1 MSNGSGSVWRVR
13 CAALAA
19 VMACLVCG
27 CAKNESDRSGAGS
40 GESRSVER
48 RSSESAII
56 PRRVLFGNPERADL
70 KVSPDGKYLSYLAPV
85 EGVMNVWV
93 APAGD
98 IAKAKAV
105 TAEKERGVRQHFW
118 AFTSEHVLYAQDKGG
133 DENWNI
139 HSADVTAATPSVKNL
154 TPNRAVQA
162 RLLRGSNAHPEE
174 ILVGLNDRD
183 PKFHDVHR
191 INVRSGEDKL
201 VLENPGT
208 ILDEPVR
215 YFVSDEDLR
224 VRFAFTTTRDGG
236 AQVFRPRDESQEP
249 DWDPVDRIEMQ
260 DAMTTE
266 PVGFDE
272 TGRFVYGTD
281 SRGRDTAA
289 LVVIDSNDGQ
299 TQVLAEDARADA
311 TGDVFVHPTEK
322 HVQAAA
328 FNYQRREW
336 KVIDPD
342 VRGDFEYLKTVVDGD
357 FEVTSRTLDDRT
369 WTVAYV
375 VSDGPVRYYVY
386 DRPAKKATFLFTNR
400 PALEK
405 LKLARME
412 PVTIKSR
419 DGLNLVSYLTLP
431 VNATRE
437 KGPMVL
443 LVHGGPWSRDVWGLN
458 STHQWLAN
466 RGYVV
471 LSVNYRGSTGFG
483 KKFVNASNREW
494 GGKMHDD
501 LIDAVNWAVKQ
512 GYADKDKVAIMGGS
526 YGGYATLVG
535 VTMTPDVFAC
545 GVNIVGLS
553 NLLTFLKTIPPYWE
567 SGRAM
572 WYARMGDETTEEGR
586 KLLAERS
593 PLTHVDKIKKPLL
606 IGHGAND
613 PRVKQS
619 ESDQI
624 VKTMQ
629 EKGLPVT
636 YVLYPDE
643 GHGFGRP
650 ENRLSFNA
658 VAEQFL
664 ARHLGGRAEP
674 VGKDFEG
681 STIEVKAGAEHV
693 KGLEEALVRK

>member
-1 MSNGSGSVWRVR
+1 
-13 CAALAA
+13 
-19 VMACLVCG
+19 
-27 CAKNESDRSGAGS
+27 
-40 GESRSVER
+40 
-48 RSSESAII
+48 
-56 PRRVLFGNPERADL
+56 
-70 KVSPDGKYLSYLAPV
+70 
-85 EGVMNVWV
+85 
-93 APAGD
+93 
-98 IAKAKAV
+98 
-105 TAEKERGVRQHFW
+105 
-118 AFTSEHVLYAQDKGG
+118 
-133 DENWNI
+133 
-139 HSADVTAATPSVKNL
+139 
-154 TPNRAVQA
+154 
-162 RLLRGSNAHPEE
+162 
-174 ILVGLNDRD
+174 
-183 PKFHDVHR
+183 
-191 INVRSGEDKL
+191 
-201 VLENPGT
+201 
-208 ILDEPVR
+208 
-215 YFVSDEDLR
+215 
-224 VRFAFTTTRDGG
+224 
-236 AQVFRPRDESQEP
+236 
-249 DWDPVDRIEMQ
+249 
-260 DAMTTE
+260 
-266 PVGFDE
+266 E
-272 TGRFVYGTD
+272 TGRYVYGTD

-299 TQVLAEDARADA
+299 TQVLAEDPRADA
-311 TGDVFVHPTEK
+311 TGDVFVHPKQK

-328 FNYQRREW
+328 FNYERREW

-342 VRGDFEYLKTVVDGD
+342 VKADFEYLKTVVDGD
-357 FEVTSRTLDDRT
+357 FDVTSRTLDDKT

-400 PALEK
+400 PALEQ
-405 LKLARME
+405 LKLAKMRA
-412 PVTIKSR
+412 VTIKSR
-419 DGLNLVSYLTLP
+419 DGLDLVSYLTLP
-431 VNATRE
+431 VGTLAGIPHPKHGDR
-437 KGPMVL
+437 KKLGDAPRAKPLPMVL

-458 STHQWLAN
+458 SSHQWLAN
-466 RGYVV
+466 RGYAV

-586 KLLAERS
+586 KLLEERS

-693 KGLEEALVRK
+693 KGLEESLVRK